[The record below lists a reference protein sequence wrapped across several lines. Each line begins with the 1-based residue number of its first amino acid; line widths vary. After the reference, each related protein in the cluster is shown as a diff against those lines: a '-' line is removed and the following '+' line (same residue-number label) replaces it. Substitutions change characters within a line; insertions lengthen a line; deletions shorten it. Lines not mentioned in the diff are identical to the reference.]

1 MNDARGFTSYRYD
14 GLARLS
20 QIFNPEGSASYTYD
34 LAGNVTGI
42 FGPSGANY
50 FYDGLNRLGAVQWQ
64 GGDNR
69 IQARYAYDAAGKI
82 ENGAHPHA
90 GGAKNTR
97 DQKKLLT
104 QLAVDQSSRPTCS
117 SFA

>member
-1 MNDARGFTSYRYD
+1 MNEAPGFTHHGYD
-14 GLARLS
+14 GLDRLS

-64 GGDNR
+64 VGNNR
-69 IQARYAYDAAGKI
+69 IQASYAYDAAGNLQSVTYP
-82 ENGAHPHA
+82 NGVVH
-90 GGAKNTR
+90 NYTY
-97 DQKKLLT
+97 DQNNRLT
-104 QLAVDQSSRPTCS
+104 NL
-117 SFA
+117 